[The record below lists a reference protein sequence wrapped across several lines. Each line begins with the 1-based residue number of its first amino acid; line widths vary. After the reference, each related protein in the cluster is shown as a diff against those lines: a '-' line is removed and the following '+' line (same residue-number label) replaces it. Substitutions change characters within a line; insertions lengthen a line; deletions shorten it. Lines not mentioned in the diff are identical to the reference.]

1 MLDFDMPM
9 TAVVFFTLFG
19 MMSLTICVAALIA
32 KALDG
37 LLDLW
42 DRRQYV
48 KTIARMYR
56 H

>member
-1 MLDFDMPM
+1 MLNFDMPM
-9 TAVVFFTLFG
+9 TAVVFFALFG
-19 MMSLTICVAALIA
+19 MMSLTVIVAAIIA
-32 KALDG
+32 KVADR

>member
-32 KALDG
+32 KALDR
-37 LLDLW
+37 LLDRW
-42 DRRQYV
+42 DRRQYA